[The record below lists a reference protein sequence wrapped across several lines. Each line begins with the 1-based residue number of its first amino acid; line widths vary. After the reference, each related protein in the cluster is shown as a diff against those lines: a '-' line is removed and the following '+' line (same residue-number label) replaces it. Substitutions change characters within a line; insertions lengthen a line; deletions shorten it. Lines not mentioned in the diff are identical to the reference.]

1 MKKIIFL
8 MNFHKLSK
16 HLCIMKSRMHQNH
29 HLKGKKMIKIEKK
42 ILGA

>member
-16 HLCIMKSRMHQNH
+16 HLCIMKSRMHQNR
-29 HLKGKKMIKIEKK
+29 HLKEKILNKIEKK
-42 ILGA
+42 IKGA